1 MGQPVKLSDILVADA
16 RMVGE
21 LTERSIAGQIEFWA
35 GLGRAIE
42 PLLGIEGVLALKRSG
57 QARSIED
64 CLAEVDTPMGRAK
77 LKAVLEAGPYP
88 HYEAAPERPGWL
100 LRTEEDGTRK
110 IGRFVD
116 RQFVE
121 ASEP

>member
-1 MGQPVKLSDILVADA
+1 MGQPVKLSDTLVADA
-16 RMVGE
+16 RVVGE

-42 PLLGIEGVLALKRSG
+42 PVLGIQNVLALKRSG
-57 QARSIED
+57 QARSIDE
-64 CLAEVDTPMGRAK
+64 CLAEVDTPVGRAK

-88 HYEAAPERPGWL
+88 HYEAATGHPGYL
-100 LRTEEDGTRK
+100 LRIEEDGTRRVGK
-110 IGRFVD
+110 FIN

-121 ASEP
+121 LPGA